1 MLKTLKFNDREFT
14 TEDLFRLEEIEKNP
28 ESDNER
34 FLLTMVDKFFF
45 RIAQLQDD
53 INTLKD
59 TMEQA

>member
-53 INTLKD
+53 IQTMKQ